1 MKKRTNEKWTIQHV
15 YYEVIQHV
23 ILLSDFNF
31 TWIEDH
37 LYKSIAN
44 QKKRKSCIFL
54 WKYPTQNISKTILKI
69 YQWVRNFLKFQNTPH
84 LSVWNQTNPFSKLGL
99 CIILLM
105 SFTICERWSNF
116 LRQGTKGFIVLSN
129 LK

>member
-1 MKKRTNEKWTIQHV
+1 MKIQHV

-44 QKKRKSCIFL
+44 QKSVKVVFFL
-54 WKYPTQNISKTILKI
+54 
-69 YQWVRNFLKFQNTPH
+69 
-84 LSVWNQTNPFSKLGL
+84 
-99 CIILLM
+99 
-105 SFTICERWSNF
+105 
-116 LRQGTKGFIVLSN
+116 
-129 LK
+129 